1 MILNDV
7 VTEVRRILQDENTPQ
22 RYSDTVLI
30 GFANQALKRI
40 AVLRPDLFAFVGT
53 MTCTENEV
61 IQSAPADSIRI
72 IEVFSVSGG
81 NGCIE
86 VNRESLD
93 QSYPQWMNDA
103 AGAAV
108 NWMRHT
114 RNANK
119 FFIYPKAPA
128 NQVLDIEYA
137 QTPATYDGTTSVTLL
152 SDAYFPVVVDATV
165 FIAESVDNEHVNSK
179 RAEMFYNS
187 FTRALGLNL
196 SANITTDTEEGGILQ
211 VNTQKT
217 SVTEDLT

>member
-30 GFANQALKRI
+30 GFANQSLKRI
-40 AVLRPDLFAFVGT
+40 AVLRPDLFAYVST

-93 QSYPQWMNDA
+93 QSYPQWMNDTA
-103 AGAAV
+103 SAAV

-137 QTPATYDGTTSVTLL
+137 QTPPTYDGTTTVALL

-165 FIAESVDNEHVNSK
+165 FIAESVDNEHVNSN
-179 RAEMFYNS
+179 RAKLFLQS
-187 FTRALGLNL
+187 FTSALGTNL
-196 SANITTDTEEGGILQ
+196 ASRITTDTEEGGMLQ

-217 SVTEDLT
+217 NVTEDLT